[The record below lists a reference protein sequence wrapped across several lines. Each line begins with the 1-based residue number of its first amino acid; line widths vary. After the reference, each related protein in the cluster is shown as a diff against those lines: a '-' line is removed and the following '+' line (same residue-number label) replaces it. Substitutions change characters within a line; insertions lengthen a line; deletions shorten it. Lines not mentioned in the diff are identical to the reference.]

1 MLFRL
6 PAEVLILLLP
16 TLLFA
21 LSFHEFAHAWMAHR
35 HGDDTAARMGRL
47 TLNPLAHLDPMGA
60 MMILFVG
67 FGWAKPVPV
76 NPMYLRNPRTDMMK
90 VAFAGPA
97 SNLLLALAG
106 GLIIRLFGYNSIHT
120 LMAGGTIPTLLV
132 FFVQINIALAVF
144 NMIPVAP
151 LDGSQIFA
159 GYMSRKNPEL
169 VYKLQMYGPRVL
181 LGVILLGY
189 FTNLQILSW
198 IMMPFI
204 RFFMQLFAGISFG

>member
-6 PAEVLILLLP
+6 PTEVLVLLIP

-21 LSFHEFAHAWMAHR
+21 LCFHEFSHAWMANQV
-35 HGDDTAARMGRL
+35 GDDTAARLGRL
-47 TLNPLAHLDPMGA
+47 TLNPMAHLDPMGA
-60 MMILFVG
+60 LMILFVG

-76 NPMYLRNPRTDMMK
+76 NPRNMRHPRSDMMK

-106 GLIIRLFGYNSIHT
+106 GILIRVFGYHSYAQ
-120 LMAGGTIPTLLV
+120 LVLSGTVGQLLAY
-132 FFVQINIALAVF
+132 FVQINIMLAVF

-159 GYMSRKNPEL
+159 GLIVRYNPQL
-169 VYKLQMYGPRVL
+169 VVNLQHYGPKIL
-181 LGVILLGY
+181 LGIIALGY
-189 FTNLQILSW
+189 FTPINLLSW
-198 IMMPFI
+198 FLNPFLKLFI
-204 RFFMQLFAGISFG
+204 YIFAGISI

>member
-6 PAEVLILLLP
+6 PAEVLVLLIP

-21 LSFHEFAHAWMAHR
+21 LCFHEFSHAWMAYR
-35 HGDDTAARMGRL
+35 QGDDTAARLGRL
-47 TLNPLAHLDPMGA
+47 TLNPMAHLDPLGA

-76 NPMYLRNPRTDMMK
+76 NPRNMRHPRADMMK

-97 SNLLLALAG
+97 SNLLLALVG
-106 GLIIRLFGYNSIHT
+106 GIIIRILGYHSYAQ
-120 LMAGGTIPTLLV
+120 LVLSGSVGQLLAY
-132 FFVQINIALAVF
+132 FVQINIMLAVF

-151 LDGSQIFA
+151 LDGSQIFS
-159 GYMSRKNPEL
+159 GLIVRYNPQL
-169 VYKLQMYGPRVL
+169 VIKLQHYGPRIL

-189 FTNLQILSW
+189 FTPVNLLGWFIT
-198 IMMPFI
+198 PFLKI
-204 RFFMQLFAGISFG
+204 FMSLFAGISV